1 GRGDRGAPHRS
12 GARDR
17 GAARVLRGDRGLERG
32 AVRVD
37 RRDRVVRQPARR
49 SGRQAPGGGEDL
61 PAAPGRGGRADP
73 PSGRLGYRVRVLGR
87 FRTLLAERLRVP
99 QVHNAVGSPLVSF
112 AVVLSALSVSHN
124 PAPPGRHR
132 DCGGN
137 TCSVRLDPRLTKTEP
152 VRGPDSGP
160 FTYTVT
166 VINLASTRSTITVTC
181 TALAPQ
187 LPCTTPS
194 PSQLTLASGGSG
206 TVTLGYTTLGTGTFR
221 QLIVAENI
229 DQDVNNKDTLVT
241 AVPVAGPSIGT
252 VISPIEGGEIG
263 TGDTVRVSFSHP
275 SGVVQSSFRLFLD
288 GADSSARAGT
298 TASTITIT
306 GLGLLADYHTVS
318 AY

>member
-1 GRGDRGAPHRS
+1 VAPPV
-12 GARDR
+12 A
-17 GAARVLRGDRGLERG
+17 
-32 AVRVD
+32 
-37 RRDRVVRQPARR
+37 
-49 SGRQAPGGGEDL
+49 
-61 PAAPGRGGRADP
+61 
-73 PSGRLGYRVRVLGR
+73 
-87 FRTLLAERLRVP
+87 LLAI
-99 QVHNAVGSPLVSF
+99 LVS
-112 AVVLSALSVSHN
+112 ASPVSHL
-124 PAPPGRHR
+124 PAPPGRDR

-263 TGDTVRVSFSHP
+263 TGDTVRVNFSHRGHEACGAGALALRP
-275 SGVVQSSFRLFLD
+275 GGAGHAAGGAARRRRRGRGEEQLRVRRGGPPEDDRHHGRPQSLVPVHGDLQPRR
-288 GADSSARAGT
+288 RAG
-298 TASTITIT
+298 
-306 GLGLLADYHTVS
+306 LGDGDGPLPRPRVLPEHLQPVHLFGGRGAAALERAQHDGPV
-318 AY
+318 